1 MREDVG
7 GGSGQVQGRFASH
20 RGPTEEEGPLPPRS
34 RYITRHAPAPGAGV
48 SGPGPTRSERSPLPL
63 DPSGL
68 PALGDAFEAIL
79 DEGLEALGIRLS
91 PGARAAIDAQARLLI
106 AWNAAINLTALR
118 TPEAIARLHVVDS
131 LSALPLLAAT
141 TAEGEEAG
149 GRLLDLGSGGG
160 YPGLPLAVALP
171 FREAALV
178 DSIGKK
184 ARFLGT
190 AAEAAAAAMRAIG
203 ETAPRIEAI
212 PARAEQLAGDPD
224 HREAW
229 DVVTAR
235 AVGSLAEV
243 VELALP
249 LLRLGGRLVCWK
261 RDDGRGT
268 LQAELDVARLVTGA
282 VGGGTGR
289 VIEAAA
295 PDPATHR
302 LVQVFKEHRTPP
314 GFPRAPAERRRA
326 LLG

>member
-1 MREDVG
+1 VSAPNARARE
-7 GGSGQVQGRFASH
+7 RK
-20 RGPTEEEGPLPPRS
+20 
-34 RYITRHAPAPGAGV
+34 
-48 SGPGPTRSERSPLPL
+48 PLPL
-63 DPSGL
+63 DADRL
-68 PALGDAFEAIL
+68 PALGPAFDRAL
-79 DEGLEALGIRLS
+79 DDGLAALGISLG
-91 PGARAAIDAQARLLI
+91 PGARAAIDAQARLLM

-131 LSALPLLAAT
+131 LSALPLLRE
-141 TAEGEEAG
+141 TANERDESG
-149 GRLLDLGSGGG
+149 GTLLDLGSGGG

-171 FREAALV
+171 SGYAGLL

-184 ARFLGT
+184 ARFLQ
-190 AAEAAAAAMRAIG
+190 AAADTAVAAMSRAG
-203 ETAPRIEAI
+203 ETSPRLGAI
-212 PARAEQLAGDPD
+212 AGRAEELARDST

-249 LLRLGGRLVCWK
+249 LLRLGGQLVCWK

-268 LQAELDVARLVTGA
+268 LQAELDAAQLVTGA
-282 VGGGTGR
+282 LGGGRPR
-289 VIEAAA
+289 VTRVAA

-302 LVQVFKEHRTPP
+302 LVQVIKEHRTPP
-314 GFPRAPAERRRA
+314 RFPRGPAERRRA